1 MKWFL
6 CYIFIVDFIWG
17 IIDFEK
23 LEILEEFNVVFEED
37 VFVSR
42 LNKDYL
48 IKVVFVFIVFY
59 CFLVFF
65 IGKFEFYGKIK
76 S

>member
-6 CYIFIVDFIWG
+6 WYIFIVDFIRG

-65 IGKFEFYGKIK
+65 IGKFEFYE
-76 S
+76 